1 MRWKGDE
8 FSGPDIWLGAPGTLR
23 SGSGMA
29 GGFREAAWQT
39 HLGVW
44 GLGLLAFSF
53 LDWPIRHGLTQTL
66 NTKP

>member
-1 MRWKGDE
+1 
-8 FSGPDIWLGAPGTLR
+8 
-23 SGSGMA
+23 MA